1 MAKKYRVCFR
11 LPDGRRGESFCQT
24 KHEAELTKSM
34 VNALI
39 ASVNSGIVNQDAL
52 QWASKLP
59 QSYYDKLVR
68 WGLLTERT
76 VGVTL
81 AKLVAFIAEQQKSP
95 KVKYANDNVGRRLI
109 SVFGAH
115 RDISTISRAD
125 AESFTRL
132 LAKSVNSKN
141 GKPIKDSTARTM
153 LQRVKYMFNEAV
165 RVGWLDV
172 SPFMSTSIKA
182 DVDKSDWCYISK
194 QEVLSVLDNVH
205 NPELR
210 AMIALYR
217 FAGIRGKSELTEM
230 TWSPETIRWSST
242 DSQCSISITSPKL
255 KHTTAR
261 HWRTVPLPPFVER
274 YLSEWFAVCPE
285 GRKMFGVGMGMG
297 RAADNV
303 VKAFRDNGIDI
314 HRAYNLRRSFCCD
327 MMEAVGAADAAMYE
341 SLCGHSFEVGMKHY
355 QLLHYNRR
363 QTGEQK
369 VMDFWSRPETTTPFT
384 TPNPAE
390 SEGIRGNL
398 KTSQDGNSAE
408 NVGNSGIF

>member
-11 LPDGRRGESFCQT
+11 LPDGRRGESYCQT

-52 QWASKLP
+52 QWAAKLP

-95 KVKYANDNVGRRLI
+95 KIKYANDNVGRRLI

-132 LAKSVNSKN
+132 LAKSVNAKT

-165 RVGWLDV
+165 RVGWLEV
-172 SPFMSTSIKA
+172 SPFMATSIKA
-182 DVDKSDWCYISK
+182 DVDKSNWLYVSK
-194 QEVLSVLDNVH
+194 QEVLSVLDNIH

-217 FAGIRGKSELTEM
+217 FAGIRGKSELMEM
-230 TWSPETIRWSST
+230 TWTPETIRWSST
-242 DSQCSISITSPKL
+242 DNQCSISITSPKL

-274 YLSEWFAVCPE
+274 YLSEWFSSCPE
-285 GRKMFGVGMGMG
+285 GRKMFGVGVSFY

-303 VKAFRDNGIDI
+303 VKAFRENGIDI

-369 VMDFWSRPETTTPFT
+369 VLDFWNRPESTTPFT
-384 TPNPAE
+384 TPNHGE
-390 SEGIRGNL
+390 SRRIVANYETGKKRD
-398 KTSQDGNSAE
+398 TAE
-408 NVGNSGIF
+408 NAGNSGFF

>member
-1 MAKKYRVCFR
+1 MSKKYRVCFR

-68 WGLLTERT
+68 WGLLSERA

-81 AKLVAFIAEQQKSP
+81 SKLVDFIAEQQKSD
-95 KVKYANDNVGRRLI
+95 KIKYANANVGRRLI
-109 SVFGAH
+109 AVFGAH
-115 RDISTISRAD
+115 RDIKTISRAD

-132 LAKSVNSKN
+132 LSKSVNAKN

-165 RVGWLDV
+165 RVGWLEV
-172 SPFMSTSIKA
+172 SPFMATSIKA
-182 DVDKSDWCYISK
+182 DIDKSDWVYISK

-217 FAGIRGKSELTEM
+217 FAGIRGKSELMEM
-230 TWSPETIRWSST
+230 TWTPETIRWTST
-242 DSQCSISITSPKL
+242 DSQCSISIASPKL
-255 KHTTAR
+255 KHSSAR
-261 HWRTVPLPPFVER
+261 HWRTVPLPPFAER
-274 YLSEWFAVCPE
+274 YLSDWFAVCPE
-285 GRKMFGVGMGMG
+285 GRKMFGSSVSMC
-297 RAADNV
+297 RAADDV
-303 VKAFRDNGIDI
+303 VKAFHENGIEI

-327 MMEAVGAADAAMYE
+327 IMEAVGAADAAMYE

-355 QLLHYNRR
+355 QLLHFNRR

-369 VMDFWSRPETTTPFT
+369 VLDFWNRTETTTPFT
-384 TPNPAE
+384 TPYHTDIDGHITTFRNSKNDDSPKNT
-390 SEGIRGNL
+390 GN
-398 KTSQDGNSAE
+398 QG
-408 NVGNSGIF
+408 VF

>member
-39 ASVNSGIVNQDAL
+39 ASANSGIVNQDAL

-261 HWRTVPLPPFVER
+261 HWRTIPLPPFVER
-274 YLSEWFAVCPE
+274 YLSEWFSVCPE
-285 GRKMFGVGMGMG
+285 GRKMFGVGIGMG

-341 SLCGHSFEVGMKHY
+341 SLCGHSFGVGMKHY
-355 QLLHYNRR
+355 QLLHFNRR

-369 VMDFWSRPETTTPFT
+369 VLDFWNRPETTTPNT
-384 TPNPAE
+384 TPHHATTDANGELLKNQE
-390 SEGIRGNL
+390 SRN
-398 KTSQDGNSAE
+398 NAE
-408 NVGNSGIF
+408 NAGNSGFF

>member
-1 MAKKYRVCFR
+1 MSKKYRVCFR

-68 WGLLTERT
+68 WGLLSERA

-81 AKLVAFIAEQQKSP
+81 SKLVDFIAEQQKSD
-95 KVKYANDNVGRRLI
+95 KIKYANANVGRRLI
-109 SVFGAH
+109 AVFGAH
-115 RDISTISRAD
+115 RDIKTISRAD

-132 LAKSVNSKN
+132 LTKSVNAKN

-165 RVGWLDV
+165 RVGWLEV
-172 SPFMSTSIKA
+172 SPFMATSIKA
-182 DVDKSDWCYISK
+182 DIDKSDWVYISK

-217 FAGIRGKSELTEM
+217 FAGIRGKSELMEM
-230 TWSPETIRWSST
+230 TWTPETIRWTST
-242 DSQCSISITSPKL
+242 DSQCSISIASPKL
-255 KHTTAR
+255 KHSSAR
-261 HWRTVPLPPFVER
+261 HWRTVPLPPFAER
-274 YLSEWFAVCPE
+274 YLSDWFTVCPE
-285 GRKMFGVGMGMG
+285 GRKMFGSSVSMC
-297 RAADNV
+297 RAADAV
-303 VKAFRDNGIDI
+303 VKAFHENGIEI

-327 MMEAVGAADAAMYE
+327 IMEAVGAADAAMYE

-355 QLLHYNRR
+355 QLLHFNRR

-369 VMDFWSRPETTTPFT
+369 VLDFWNRTETTTPFT
-384 TPNPAE
+384 TPYHTDIDGHITTFRNSKNDDSPKNT
-390 SEGIRGNL
+390 GN
-398 KTSQDGNSAE
+398 QG
-408 NVGNSGIF
+408 VF